1 MGVLPTRK
9 TLADAVIQVLGQASE
24 PMKACDVNDKVAAL
38 LHIPQDVLEIE
49 DSNCTGTEFAYQM
62 RWIRTNLKNKG
73 LISSPKRGF
82 WVFQNNSS
90 K

>member
-9 TLADAVIQVLGQASE
+9 ALADAVIQVLGQASE
-24 PMKACDVNDKVAAL
+24 PMKAYDVAAL
-38 LHIPQDVLEIE
+38 LQIPEDILEIE
-49 DSNCTGTEFAYQM
+49 DSNCTAAEFAYQM

-73 LISSPKRGF
+73 LK
-82 WVFQNNSS
+82 